1 MLCEPPKAYP
11 SFRAAVWQ
19 PNTDVIMEYL
29 GVNVHVKRKLN
40 PQPLIVESD
49 RRTLICWLCTVTANV
64 GTALHMH
71 GR

>member
-1 MLCEPPKAYP
+1 M
-11 SFRAAVWQ
+11 
-19 PNTDVIMEYL
+19 
-29 GVNVHVKRKLN
+29 KRKLN

-71 GR
+71 GYVAQVYWDVTVLEASEIELK